1 MIPTL
6 EFRRRLRELAACHGA
21 GMDEAREELEG
32 RLSPLVRVALRKGV
46 GAPDFVNWVR
56 TALARLMDGANVEPA
71 DQFAPQITRL
81 LCAELMRGRR
91 AALVTTD
98 ARKTFASI

>member
-1 MIPTL
+1 MIATL
-6 EFRRRLRELAACHGA
+6 EIRRRLGELAASHGA
-21 GMDEAREELEG
+21 DADEARQELEG

-56 TALARLMDGANVEPA
+56 TALARLKDGANALPA

-91 AALVTTD
+91 TAFMTPD
-98 ARKTFASI
+98 ARNTIASM